1 MCWPKKK
8 QQWRKKAEG
17 EKLIHGKKRWKE
29 VVKERRIYPSAERER
44 WTDRQNV
51 MAIVGSAASK
61 PIRIRN
67 QLVEGWPTWPDL
79 PPIDDRAN
87 NLRPFS
93 RMELICQTICC
104 WWVPASELCVC
115 GSAPYRQYF
124 GLYSFSKFFGCAELP
139 PSCFQYLLREMFLA
153 QNLFF

>member
-1 MCWPKKK
+1 
-8 QQWRKKAEG
+8 
-17 EKLIHGKKRWKE
+17 
-29 VVKERRIYPSAERER
+29 
-44 WTDRQNV
+44 V

-115 GSAPYRQYF
+115 VGPRLIDNILGYILSPN
-124 GLYSFSKFFGCAELP
+124 
-139 PSCFQYLLREMFLA
+139 FLA
-153 QNLFF
+153 VLNCPPLVFNIY